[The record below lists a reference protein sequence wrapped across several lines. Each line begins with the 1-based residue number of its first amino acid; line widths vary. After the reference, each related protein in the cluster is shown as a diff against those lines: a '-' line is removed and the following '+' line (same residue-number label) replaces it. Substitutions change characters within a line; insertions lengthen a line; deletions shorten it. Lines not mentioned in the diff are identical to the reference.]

1 MKLTSDVRSTWS
13 SGKTA
18 VALLP
23 PMPPPDAGA
32 GADEFGDEEGPRE
45 TDEIDPP
52 SLARETTD
60 KRRALWLLRVKAA
73 RAGALDV
80 ATPPRTATTSDSD
93 ADADGSSGNEAP
105 IEGMLAARAP
115 HAFPRAAARMI
126 HSLGFFLRMGA
137 RRANASFVNSARGE
151 AEIEVID

>member
-1 MKLTSDVRSTWS
+1 
-13 SGKTA
+13 
-18 VALLP
+18 
-23 PMPPPDAGA
+23 MPPPDAGA

-45 TDEIDPP
+45 TDERDPP

-60 KRRALWLLRVKAA
+60 KRRALWLLRAKAA

-80 ATPPRTATTSDSD
+80 ATPPRTATKSDSD

-105 IEGMLAARAP
+105 
-115 HAFPRAAARMI
+115 I